1 MVYSPANRSTLRVP
15 LYSLVL
21 LAFVLIVS
29 GCAPAPTKKETKK
42 PVDGIYFEE
51 NLSVD
56 QAVRKEFAVAMTL
69 LHEEKYQEGIK
80 LLNEVIKGSQNNS
93 APYINIAIAYGKLG
107 DDEKAE
113 ENLKQALEINP
124 DHPVANNEYALLYRR
139 TGRFAE
145 ARQLYEKVIKQYPD
159 FMPARKNLGILCDL
173 YLNDAPCALEQYEIY
188 SKAYPDDEDMKIW
201 IAGLKQKAGN

>member
-1 MVYSPANRSTLRVP
+1 MADSSANRSTLRVP
-15 LYSLVL
+15 LYSVL
-21 LAFVLIVS
+21 LIAFALIVS
-29 GCAPAPTKKETKK
+29 GCAPAPTKKETK

-51 NLSVD
+51 NASVD
-56 QAVRKEFAVAMTL
+56 PGVRKEFAAAINL

-80 LLNEVIKGSQNNS
+80 LLKEVIKGSQNNS

-124 DHPVANNEYALLYRR
+124 EHPVANNEYALLYRR

-188 SKAYPDDEDMKIW
+188 SKAYPDDKDMKIW
-201 IAGLKQKAGN
+201 IAGLKQRGGK